1 MNHSPHTFL
10 SSPVSRR
17 EALKRAAAVLGIA
30 ITPSLLSN
38 VLRAQSSTALRR
50 YLDED
55 QFATIAALAERILPR
70 TDTPGALDVGVPAF
84 VDLMYGEFQSPEEKS
99 ALVSAI
105 EAFEQSAMT
114 VHQVGFAQLSGEQ
127 QDALLLAAAGS
138 NSDRKHFVR
147 IRELTIVGYF
157 TSETVGREVLHYDP
171 IPARYEGCIP
181 LDEVGNVSWTSR

>member
-1 MNHSPHTFL
+1 MNLSTHSFV

-30 ITPSLLSN
+30 IAPSLLSN

-55 QFATIAALAERILPR
+55 QFATITALAERILPR

-84 VDLMYGEFQSPEEKS
+84 IDLMYGEYFSADEKQRLVGALAAFDAAATS
-99 ALVSAI
+99 A
-105 EAFEQSAMT
+105 
-114 VHQVGFAQLSGEQ
+114 HGKGFAQLTGEQ
-127 QDALLLAAAGS
+127 QDAQLLAAAES
-138 NSDRKHFVR
+138 SSDRPHFVR

-157 TSETVGREVLHYDP
+157 TSEVVGRNVLIYDP

-181 LDEVGNVSWTSR
+181 LEQTGNVSWTLR

>member
-1 MNHSPHTFL
+1 MNLSTHSFV

-30 ITPSLLSN
+30 IAPSLLSN

-55 QFATIAALAERILPR
+55 QFATITALAERILPR

-84 VDLMYGEFQSPEEKS
+84 IDLMYGEYFSAGEKQRLVAALAAFDAAATS
-99 ALVSAI
+99 A
-105 EAFEQSAMT
+105 
-114 VHQVGFAQLSGEQ
+114 HGKGFAQLTGEQ
-127 QDALLLAAAGS
+127 QDAQLMATAES
-138 NSDRKHFVR
+138 SSERQHFVG

-157 TSETVGREVLHYDP
+157 TSEVVGRNVLIYDP
-171 IPARYEGCIP
+171 IPTRYEGCIP
-181 LDEVGNVSWTSR
+181 LEETGNVSWTLR